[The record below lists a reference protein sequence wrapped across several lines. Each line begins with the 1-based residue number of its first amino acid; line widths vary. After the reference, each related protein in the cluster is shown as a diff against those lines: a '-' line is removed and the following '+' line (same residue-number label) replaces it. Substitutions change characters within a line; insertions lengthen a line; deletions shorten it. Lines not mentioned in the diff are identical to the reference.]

1 MPDYYILIFDPN
13 STDESEKVFN
23 IIEKKTSYRCEILH
37 EYNQQASP
45 DAHCPDLIFAV
56 FNCVS
61 RWQDQ
66 TRYETFF
73 QRFQD
78 IPLIGVLNCPES
90 CGPCTLLQKYIWN
103 FITIPFS
110 DQDILLNIEQFT
122 CLDAEYVVTPV
133 QSRVK
138 KEVGF
143 DLLKGNSHRLVY
155 VKEKLSQ
162 AAQYNV
168 TVLLCGETGTG
179 KELSAK
185 IIHFL
190 SPRSDGPFVAVN
202 CGAIPSNL
210 FENELFGHRKGAY
223 TSASM
228 SEKGL
233 VHAADGGTLFLD
245 EVESLV
251 ESTQIKLLRLLE
263 QKKYKPLGQSQEQ
276 TADVRFI
283 AAAKENLWDLMRQGK
298 FREDLFYRL
307 NVVRIDLPPLRTRR
321 EDIPVLTRH
330 FIQRY
335 SGLYDIPITGIKPV
349 ALFRLMQKEWHGNVR
364 ELENVIQSAVV
375 TNSTGWIE
383 SEDLDL
389 STPNGNTDSRT
400 FASFR
405 DAKQRVIEEFEQNY
419 LTDIMVTCKGN
430 ISQAARLAKTDRRAL
445 YRLLNKYDI
454 KPVKFRE

>member
-1 MPDYYILIFDPN
+1 M
-13 STDESEKVFN
+13 
-23 IIEKKTSYRCEILH
+23 LH
-37 EYNQQASP
+37 DCRQNVSSGIASP
-45 DAHCPDLIFAV
+45 DLVFAV
-56 FNCVS
+56 FHCVS

-66 TRYETFF
+66 THYEIFF
-73 QRFQD
+73 QRYQD
-78 IPLIGVLNCPES
+78 TPLIGVINCPDS

-110 DQDILLNIEQFT
+110 EDDILLAIEQFM
-122 CLDAEYVVTPV
+122 CLNPENLTTPMK
-133 QSRVK
+133 SGVK
-138 KEVGF
+138 EEVGF
-143 DLLKGNSHRLVY
+143 DLLKGNSNRLLY

-179 KELSAK
+179 KELGAK

-190 SPRSDGPFVAVN
+190 SPRSGEPFIAVN
-202 CGAIPSNL
+202 CGAIPPNL

-228 SEKGL
+228 TEQGL

-263 QKKYKPLGQSQEQ
+263 QRKYKPLGQSREEI
-276 TADVRFI
+276 ADVRFI
-283 AAAKENLWDLMRQGK
+283 AAAKENLWELVQQGQ

-307 NVVRIDLPPLRTRR
+307 NVVRIDLPPLRARR
-321 EDIPVLTRH
+321 EDIPELARYFV
-330 FIQRY
+330 QRY
-335 SGLYDIPITGIKPV
+335 SELYDIPIQGIKPV
-349 ALFRLMQKEWHGNVR
+349 ALFCLMQKEWHGNVR

-375 TNSTGWIE
+375 TNSTGWIDI
-383 SEDLDL
+383 EDLNL
-389 STPNGNTDSRT
+389 STPDGNRHSSDGS
-400 FASFR
+400 SFQ

-419 LTDIMVTCKGN
+419 LKDIMITCKGN
-430 ISQAARLAKTDRRAL
+430 ISQAARVANTDRRAL
-445 YRLLNKYDI
+445 YRLLNKYQI
-454 KPVKFRE
+454 KPVEFRG